1 MGTKILKGKF
11 MPQYRTAAQWRAAD
25 PVLLRGEL
33 AVESDTLKF
42 KFGDGVN
49 HWNDLEY
56 ANDIQLGTNILNG
69 SHADWVAA
77 FVGGSGYAT
86 GDSILYL
93 DHTSIR
99 GKQITYRVE
108 LKGEDAQAY
117 ELGFEIKVHFTDNTD
132 QWIARYTTPDIPDRG
147 TFEKTYTFSSQV
159 QDKEIV
165 YARLYPVFRSL
176 GGGEVSGKLYVRHEF
191 VGVGNTLPSTW
202 SPSIADPKVVGPIMI
217 SDAESISKAV
227 TSVEWRELGQIRPVI
242 IFDPAGV
249 AGLPADVP
257 SNCTLVGNVQK
268 VDDGTISSD
277 DGYVVT
283 LNVFQEDNF
292 LSGIWYQI
300 LLNSA
305 GEVIEEKKYSLG
317 GNAGESLPFDGPIPG
332 YTKIVSSWSSA
343 VAPGSTGVIN
353 FNQEV
358 PSNTKLLIEAT
369 IQSSPAATAT
379 IRAKVPLT
387 FAGLNST
394 GQGIVFEIN
403 SLYLSTGTTV
413 GAIKLICTSVITGAN
428 GVQGMNVLVQS
439 NNLANPGDIIQI
451 NGIYAKIEG
460 GGNRDA

>member
-42 KFGDGVN
+42 KFGDGTTT
-49 HWNDLEY
+49 WNNLEY
-56 ANDIQLGTNILNG
+56 
-69 SHADWVAA
+69 
-77 FVGGSGYAT
+77 VGGGA
-86 GDSILYL
+86 DS
-93 DHTSIR
+93 S
-99 GKQITYRVE
+99 
-108 LKGEDAQAY
+108 
-117 ELGFEIKVHFTDNTD
+117 
-132 QWIARYTTPDIPDRG
+132 
-147 TFEKTYTFSSQV
+147 
-159 QDKEIV
+159 
-165 YARLYPVFRSL
+165 
-176 GGGEVSGKLYVRHEF
+176 EV
-191 VGVGNTLPSTW
+191 
-202 SPSIADPKVVGPIMI
+202 IMI

-332 YTKIVSSWSSA
+332 YETVYSGASIPVLAITSGA
-343 VAPGSTGVIN
+343 EAMIN
-353 FNQEV
+353 FDKAIPAAQMFA
-358 PSNTKLLIEAT
+358 SKARFMIEAVIASGSSHIGHVPIAIIKPIT
-369 IQSSPAATAT
+369 SGQTAFEYMIQS
-379 IRAKVPLT
+379 V
-387 FAGLNST
+387 
-394 GQGIVFEIN
+394 
-403 SLYLSTGTTV
+403 STGTSI
-413 GAIKLICTSVITGAN
+413 GKIKLIITSWIRESGTSGDITGCN
-428 GVQGMNVLVQS
+428 LMMQCSNINPSMNYKLGLNMYVK
-439 NNLANPGDIIQI
+439 A
-451 NGIYAKIEG
+451 AAG
-460 GGNRDA
+460 GGKS